1 MNDSS
6 PLDRLLEGNR
16 RFVSGKKTGVSAAWD
31 SEAMLSGQEPFAAV
45 LGCSDSRVPPEQL
58 FDLGPGEVFVVRVA
72 GNIAGP
78 SQLGSL
84 EYAVSHLHVPLLLV
98 LGHDDCGAVKAA
110 MESSATGAV
119 GDLIE
124 YVRFAVEHVLGRED
138 ETHGVLYEA
147 VRANVLRTMGDLVG
161 RSSVIAKAV
170 QNGNLALVGALFS
183 LESGEVSVLEIPDRR
198 FKR

>member
-6 PLDRLLEGNR
+6 PLDKLLEGNR
-16 RFVSGKKTGVSAAWD
+16 RFISGERTGVSAAWNP
-31 SEAMLSGQEPFAAV
+31 EAMLAGQEPFAAV

-72 GNIAGP
+72 GNIAWS
-78 SQLGSL
+78 SQLDSL

-110 MESSATGAV
+110 LGSSATDTV
-119 GDLIE
+119 GDLIKH
-124 YVRFAVEHVLGRED
+124 VRSAVEHVLKREKD
-138 ETHGVLYEA
+138 AHEILNEA
-147 VRANVLRTMGDLVG
+147 VRANVLRTMSDLVE

-170 QNGNLALVGALFS
+170 RNGNLALVGALFS
-183 LESGEVSVLEIPDRR
+183 LESGEVSVLKIPDRR
-198 FKR
+198 SER